1 MHLNQQWIKD
11 MKIESKLIKDLKPA
25 KYNPRQITKKQYN
38 DLKKSIEKFDLVDP
52 IIVNK
57 DYTVIGGHQR
67 LKICKELKY
76 KDVDCVILDL
86 TKEEERELNIRLNKS
101 GGEWD
106 MDILANEFDV
116 QELKEWGFKD
126 IEFGFNIDK
135 ITEGN
140 TEDDHIPEAKESRV
154 KLGDVWQLGNHR
166 LMCGDSTKESDVE
179 KLMNGDKAELLHADP
194 PYGMGKEKDGVLND
208 NLYNEKLDTFQLEW
222 FKTFRPYLDD
232 NGSCYIWGNAE
243 DLWRLWYS
251 LLKDT
256 ERLTFRN
263 EIVWNKGHGMGM
275 SSEQHRMYPTVTE
288 RCLFFM
294 IGEQDMKYKR
304 NDKKF
309 NYIFEDIRK
318 YIDTEREKSKLTV
331 KELITIDSTRVS
343 HYWAKSQFEFPTK
356 KSYLKIQNYCKENN
370 IDAFKKDYEE
380 LKKDYEEL
388 KKAFYDTRAY
398 FNNTHDNMTD
408 VWNYERVSGKE
419 RHNHATP
426 KPVEMMERIIKSS
439 SKKKVIE
446 PFLGSGSTLIAC
458 EKTNR
463 ICYGMELDTKY
474 CDVIIERWEQFTG
487 QKAKKL

>member
-1 MHLNQQWIKD
+1 
-11 MKIESKLIKDLKPA
+11 MKIERIKTNKLKPA
-25 KYNPRQITKKQYN
+25 TYNPRQISTKQYN
-38 DLKKSIEKFDLVDP
+38 DLKESIINFGLVDP

-57 DYTVIGGHQR
+57 CYTIIGGHQR
-67 LKICKELKY
+67 YKICKDLDY
-76 KDVDCVILDL
+76 KDIGCIILDL
-86 TKEEERELNIRLNKS
+86 NKEQERELNIRLNKNT
-101 GGEWD
+101 GEFD
-106 MDILANEFDV
+106 MDILANEFDID
-116 QELKEWGFKD
+116 ELTDWGFKHIDLD
-126 IEFGFNIDK
+126 INIDK

-140 TEDDHIPEAKESRV
+140 TEDDHIPEVKESRV
-154 KLGDVWQLGNHR
+154 KLGDVWQLGKHR
-166 LMCGDSTKESDVE
+166 LMCGDSTKESDVA
-179 KLMNGDKAELLHADP
+179 KLMNGEKAELLHADP

-243 DLWRLWYS
+243 DLWRLWYT

-263 EIVWNKGHGMGM
+263 EIVWDKGFAQQFAQMTKGN
-275 SSEQHRMYPTVTE
+275 SILRSYNIITE

-304 NDKKF
+304 NDKEF

-426 KPVEMMERIIKSS
+426 KPVEMMERIIKTS

-474 CDVIIERWEQFTG
+474 CDVIIERWEQFTN
-487 QKAKKL
+487 QKATKL